1 MSHRLI
7 QSYTAFTSKGWQPDS
22 SGSDPRSILAFVSTL
37 SAPNHSVLLR
47 ALLDR
52 EHQARKEDGD
62 RIGFYSSQT
71 SLALPGMSGLSSG
84 PTAYALAQQRLEWV
98 KEETALK
105 FVEFRDK
112 WRKRLALIQ
121 LHPFLQRNQWFVLG
135 MDGGVVLQGKGTR
148 KESKMLYLQTLHDMA
163 SDGERQVSSMSGH
176 LFRFQGEIASVWH
189 KESITDDRSRLLP
202 ALEETLRAGEA
213 ELCKR
218 VRLSLG
224 DLAMETF
231 TERVGKWEKRS
242 FATEEEL
249 FPNIAWPWCH
259 PRYRSGFE
267 GFMESFTD
275 LAEAVS
281 EAMIKHYET
290 KWDLF
295 LRGLAP
301 LAETAA
307 GSSQNSSGENNHV

>member
-22 SGSDPRSILAFVSTL
+22 SSADPRGILAFVSTL

-52 EHQARKEDGD
+52 EHQARKEEESDW
-62 RIGFYSSQT
+62 
-71 SLALPGMSGLSSG
+71 SGLSAG
-84 PTAYALAQQRLEWV
+84 PTAYALALQRLEWV

-112 WRKRLALIQ
+112 WRKRLGLNQ
-121 LHPFLQRNQWFVLG
+121 LHPFLQRNQWFVPSLEG
-135 MDGGVVLQGKGTR
+135 RIALQGKGTR

-176 LFRFQGEIASVWH
+176 LFRFQTEIASVWH
-189 KESITDDRSRLLP
+189 KESVTDDRSRLLP
-202 ALEETLRAGEA
+202 ALEEALRAGEA
-213 ELCKR
+213 ELCKK

-231 TERVGKWEKRS
+231 TERVCKWEKRS

-249 FPNIAWPWCH
+249 FPYIAWPWCH

-267 GFMESFTD
+267 GFMESFAD

-301 LAETAA
+301 A
-307 GSSQNSSGENNHV
+307 GNSQISSGESIHV

>member
-1 MSHRLI
+1 MI
-7 QSYTAFTSKGWQPDS
+7 QSYTAFTAKDWQQTPV
-22 SGSDPRSILAFVSTL
+22 SGSDPRNVLGFVANLTD
-37 SAPNHSVLLR
+37 PNHTILLR

-52 EHQARKEDGD
+52 EHLARKQEAAKRAEAGAGADAIPLG
-62 RIGFYSSQT
+62 
-71 SLALPGMSGLSSG
+71 LPGLSGG
-84 PTAYALAQQRLEWV
+84 PTAYVLAQERLEWV

-112 WRKRLALIQ
+112 WRKRLAFIQ
-121 LHPFLQRNQWFVLG
+121 LHPFLQRNQWYLQSI
-135 MDGGVVLQGKGTR
+135 GGIAITGKGTR

-176 LFRFQGEIASVWH
+176 LFRLQGEIASVWH
-189 KESITDDRSRLLP
+189 REAVTDDRSRLLP
-202 ALEETLRAGEA
+202 VLEEALRAGEA
-213 ELCKR
+213 DLFKK

-231 TERVGKWEKRS
+231 TERVVKWEKRVYS
-242 FATEEEL
+242 TDEEL
-249 FPNIAWPWCH
+249 FRNIAWPWYH

-267 GFMESFTD
+267 GFMEAFAD

-281 EAMIKHYET
+281 EAMIRHYEG

-301 LAETAA
+301 ET
-307 GSSQNSSGENNHV
+307 SLGESIHV

>member
-1 MSHRLI
+1 MI
-7 QSYTAFTSKGWQPDS
+7 QSYTAFTAKDWQQTS
-22 SGSDPRSILAFVSTL
+22 ATGSDPRNILGFVSNLTD
-37 SAPNHSVLLR
+37 PNHTILLR

-52 EHQARKEDGD
+52 EHLARKQQDAAKQVE
-62 RIGFYSSQT
+62 S
-71 SLALPGMSGLSSG
+71 GMPGLSSG
-84 PTAYALAQQRLEWV
+84 PTAYTLAQERIEWV
-98 KEETALK
+98 KEETAVK

-112 WRKRLALIQ
+112 WRKRLAFVQ
-121 LHPFLQRNQWFVLG
+121 LHPFLQRNQWYLQSI
-135 MDGGVVLQGKGTR
+135 GGIAITGKGTR

-176 LFRFQGEIASVWH
+176 LFRLQGEVASVWH
-189 KESITDDRSRLLP
+189 REAVTDDRSRLLP
-202 ALEETLRAGEA
+202 VLEEALRAGEA
-213 ELCKR
+213 DLFKK

-231 TERVGKWEKRS
+231 TERVAKWEKRVYS
-242 FATEEEL
+242 TEQEL
-249 FPNIAWPWCH
+249 FQNIAWPWYQ

-267 GFMESFTD
+267 GFMEAFAD

-281 EAMIKHYET
+281 EAMIRHYEG

-301 LAETAA
+301 QT
-307 GSSQNSSGENNHV
+307 SSGESIHV